1 MKKAALLFA
10 VALSGCA
17 SLSATSMRVGTPP
30 PNSPAL
36 RLSAPGMAPVEARTV
51 VYQDRWETEAY
62 QLWRGRKA
70 QAEAIFMQATG
81 IQIALEF
88 PRYRLAKLTQGWH
101 AVQTGGA
108 LHWQPEQHVN
118 LRHRTV
124 FYRRFQLG
132 TGERACVAFESDW
145 ATAPDD
151 PEQRPTKAF
160 FGYYCRTGTGQALT
174 DDQARRIAQSVHPPA
189 KPPQLASHTGYNAS
203 ALAKARHGVPSSRQA
218 AGYPRFPLSFDRHYQ
233 VGDGSVE
240 PGHS

>member
-1 MKKAALLFA
+1 MKKTALLFA

-17 SLSATSMRVGTPP
+17 SLSAPSVRVGTPP

-36 RLSAPGMAPVEARTV
+36 RLSAPGMASVQARTV

-62 QLWRGRKA
+62 QLWRGHKA

-88 PRYRLAKLTQGWH
+88 PRYRLAKLTQGWR
-101 AVQTGGA
+101 AVQAGGA
-108 LHWQPEQHVN
+108 LHWQPEQHVT

-132 TGERACVAFESDW
+132 TSKRACVAFESDW

-151 PEQRPTKAF
+151 PDQRPTKAF
-160 FGYYCRTGTGQALT
+160 FGYYCRTDAGQALT
-174 DDQARRIAQSVHPPA
+174 GAQARRIAQSVHPPT

-203 ALAKARHGVPSSRQA
+203 ALTMARHGVSSRQA
-218 AGYPRFPLSFDRHYQ
+218 AGYPKFPLSFDRHYQ
-233 VGDGSVE
+233 VGDGSLE
-240 PGHS
+240 SGPS